1 MSILSPPSV
10 SLGSAQEDVFR
21 LGSLFSSGMVLQR
34 SEGGLHPHLWGR
46 GRPGTQVSATI
57 TEYSDTGSSES
68 ETFNMGEIM

>member
-1 MSILSPPSV
+1 M

-46 GRPGTQVSATI
+46 GRPGTEVFATI
-57 TEYSDTGSSES
+57 TEYSDTGSSVS

>member
-10 SLGSAQEDVFR
+10 SPTPAQEDEFR

-46 GRPGTQVSATI
+46 GRPGTEVFATI
-57 TEYSDTGSSES
+57 TEYSDTGNSES
-68 ETFNMGEIM
+68 ETFNMGKIM

>member
-1 MSILSPPSV
+1 MSPAP
-10 SLGSAQEDVFR
+10 AQEDVFR

-46 GRPGTQVSATI
+46 GRPGTEVFATI
-57 TEYSDTGSSES
+57 TEYSDTGSSVS

>member
-1 MSILSPPSV
+1 MSPGP
-10 SLGSAQEDVFR
+10 AQEDVFR

-46 GRPGTQVSATI
+46 GRPGTEVVATI
-57 TEYSDTGSSES
+57 TEYSDTGSSVS